1 MPPLPFLSPGYQF
14 WIVEYLISALS
25 RAISSTTAAW
35 SWFVSRIG
43 AVQPS
48 RELTYAPSSAMI
60 SVRSNWPVS
69 CALIRKYVDN
79 SIGHRTPCGTYANDP
94 SLKTALFRPAKKL
107 SLKGTTVPRYFRTRS
122 GCSWT
127 ASENEQKMIPS
138 SASRSLNVVA
148 TETLS
153 RTASTA
159 TPARRS
165 CFSICSWITLL
176 ETMVRPPVFEK
187 RNVDYNVVIYIFG
200 RACGE

>member
-1 MPPLPFLSPGYQF
+1 
-14 WIVEYLISALS
+14 
-25 RAISSTTAAW
+25 
-35 SWFVSRIG
+35 
-43 AVQPS
+43 
-48 RELTYAPSSAMI
+48 MI

-79 SIGHRTPCGTYANDP
+79 SIGHRTPCGTYANEP

-107 SLKGTTVPRYFRTRS
+107 SLKGTTVPRYFLTRS

-138 SASRSLNVVA
+138 SASRALNVVA

-165 CFSICSWITLL
+165 CSISGIPLL
-176 ETMVRPPVFEK
+176 ETIGGPPVFEK

-200 RACGE
+200 RTCGE